1 LFVENKVERS
11 ASSKNIRMEVQTS
24 EGNEETNIS
33 SMREGKKEREML
45 CLQLITK
52 LSDVFSSGRRLK
64 RVIPG
69 VVHACASNVQLNQLS
84 KSIASEHK

>member
-1 LFVENKVERS
+1 
-11 ASSKNIRMEVQTS
+11 MEVQTS

-52 LSDVFSSGRRLK
+52 LSDVFSSGSRLK
-64 RVIPG
+64 TVIPG
-69 VVHACASNVQLNQLS
+69 VVHACA
-84 KSIASEHK
+84 